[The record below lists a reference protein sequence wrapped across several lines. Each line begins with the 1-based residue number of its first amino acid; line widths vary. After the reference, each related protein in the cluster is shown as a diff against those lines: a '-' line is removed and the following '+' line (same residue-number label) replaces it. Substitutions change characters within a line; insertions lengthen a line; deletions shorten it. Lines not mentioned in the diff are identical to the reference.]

1 MKFTLKNLIKR
12 MKKHDGNLYLAKLK
26 KVELPDNLIVPGNL
40 YLNYSDIKMLPKN
53 LTVVGDLILCGSNIA
68 ELPECLKVGGN
79 LDITG
84 TDINSFPEDLK
95 VCKQV
100 YMEYNQIP
108 VISDRLNNLDIAIVS
123 I

>member
-84 TDINSFPEDLK
+84 TDINSFPKDLK
-95 VCKQV
+95 VDKLV
-100 YMEYNQIP
+100 FTEYNQVPEISNGLNIIP
-108 VISDRLNNLDIAIVS
+108 IFALH
-123 I
+123 